1 MPPPV
6 PPLPLVVELFAAL
19 VAVTPVVAPAVT
31 PVVDVAPSV
40 ELVAPV
46 EVVSLSF
53 VAGGEENKQAVS
65 SPEAVRA
72 SDQVAAEGAY
82 SLITKPWRLRSA

>member
-6 PPLPLVVELFAAL
+6 PPVPLVVAL
-19 VAVTPVVAPAVT
+19 LVAVVAVTPVVAVDVDAVLSVEFVPAVD
-31 PVVDVAPSV
+31 VVM
-40 ELVAPV
+40 
-46 EVVSLSF
+46 LSF

-82 SLITKPWRLRSA
+82 SLITKPWILRSA